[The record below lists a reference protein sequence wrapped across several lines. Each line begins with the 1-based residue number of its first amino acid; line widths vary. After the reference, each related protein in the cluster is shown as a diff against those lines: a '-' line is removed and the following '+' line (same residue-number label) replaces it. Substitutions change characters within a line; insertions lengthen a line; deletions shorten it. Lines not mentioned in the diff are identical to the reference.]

1 MERTFR
7 KQRFTMNQILY
18 AKDFFRTHPNFDDRP
33 LTRINDVIEEMLEE
47 DNPDTVHLT
56 LFHVRAYID
65 YVLNNYSKEP
75 KPSDETDLQR
85 KIREEYLQI
94 PQPGNP
100 EFCISGRRQTIKKNK
115 KSYGK

>member
-7 KQRFTMNQILY
+7 KQRLTMNQILY

-33 LTRINDVIEEMLEE
+33 LTRINDVIEEMLKE

-85 KIREEYLQI
+85 KIREEYCRI
-94 PQPGNP
+94 PQPENP
-100 EFCISGRRQTIKKNK
+100 EFCIRAEDKQ
-115 KSYGK
+115 